1 MKKLEV
7 SAIEEGTVIDQIA
20 SKSTF
25 KVANILNIQGIDQ
38 VVLVGVN
45 LSSKKLG
52 KKGIIKIGGKI
63 LTQEEVNKIAL
74 IAPDATVNIIE
85 GSELVR
91 KFKVALPD
99 SIEGIVKCFN
109 PNCVSNHQK
118 IQSSFHVI
126 NKNPIKIRCHYC
138 ERLMGTDDIELA

>member
-25 KVANILNIQGIDQ
+25 KVANILNIQKIDQ

-118 IQSSFHVI
+118 IQSRFHVI

-138 ERLMGTDDIELA
+138 ERLMGEDDIELA

>member
-7 SAIEEGTVIDQIA
+7 SAIEKGTVIDQIA

-25 KVANILNIQGIDQ
+25 KVANILNIQEIDQ

-52 KKGIIKIGGKI
+52 RKGIIKIGGKS

-85 GSELVR
+85 DSELVS
-91 KFKVALPD
+91 KFKVAIPD

-118 IQSSFHVI
+118 IQSRFHVI
-126 NKNPIKIRCHYC
+126 NKKPIKIRCYYC
-138 ERLMGTDDIELA
+138 ERLMGADDIELV

>member
-25 KVANILNIQGIDQ
+25 KVANMLNIQDIDQ

-52 KKGIIKIGGKI
+52 KKGIIKIGGKS

-74 IAPDATVNIIE
+74 IAPDATVNIIKD
-85 GSELVR
+85 SEVVR
-91 KFKVALPD
+91 KFKVAIPD
-99 SIEGIVKCFN
+99 AIEGFLRCFN
-109 PNCVSNHQK
+109 PNCVSNHQN
-118 IQSSFHVI
+118 IRSRFHVI
-126 NKNPIKIRCHYC
+126 SKNPIKIRCHYC
-138 ERLMGTDDIELA
+138 ERLMGSDDIELV

>member
-7 SAIEEGTVIDQIA
+7 SAIEEGTVIDQIV

-25 KVANILNIQGIDQ
+25 KVANMLNIQEIGQ

-52 KKGIIKIGGKI
+52 KKGIIKIGGKS
-63 LTQEEVNKIAL
+63 LTKEEVNKIAL
-74 IAPDATVNIIE
+74 IAPDATVNIIKD
-85 GSELVR
+85 SEVVR
-91 KFKVALPD
+91 KFRVAIPD
-99 SIEGIVKCFN
+99 AVEGFLKCFN

-118 IQSSFHVI
+118 IQSRFHVI
-126 NKNPIKIRCHYC
+126 NKNPIKIKCHYC
-138 ERLMGTDDIELA
+138 ERVMGSDDIELV

>member
-85 GSELVR
+85 DSELVR

-99 SIEGIVKCFN
+99 AIEGIVKCFN

-118 IQSSFHVI
+118 IQSNFHVI

>member
-25 KVANILNIQGIDQ
+25 KVANMLNIQDIDQ

-52 KKGIIKIGGKI
+52 KKGIIKIGGKS

-74 IAPDATVNIIE
+74 IAPDATMNIIKD
-85 GSELVR
+85 SEVVR
-91 KFKVALPD
+91 KFKVAIPD
-99 SIEGIVKCFN
+99 DIEGFLRCFN
-109 PNCVSNHQK
+109 PNCVSNHQN
-118 IQSSFHVI
+118 IRSRFHVI
-126 NKNPIKIRCHYC
+126 SKNPIKIRCHYC
-138 ERLMGTDDIELA
+138 ERLMGSDDIELA

>member
-25 KVANILNIQGIDQ
+25 KVANMLNIQDIDQ

-52 KKGIIKIGGKI
+52 KKGIIKIGGKS

-74 IAPDATVNIIE
+74 IAPDATVNIIKD
-85 GSELVR
+85 SEVVR
-91 KFKVALPD
+91 KFKVAIPD
-99 SIEGIVKCFN
+99 DIEGFLRCFN
-109 PNCVSNHQK
+109 PNCVSNHQN
-118 IQSSFHVI
+118 IRSRFHVI
-126 NKNPIKIRCHYC
+126 SKNPIKIRCHYC
-138 ERLMGTDDIELA
+138 ERLMGSDDIELV

>member
-20 SKSTF
+20 SQSTF
-25 KVANILNIQGIDQ
+25 EVANILDIQNIDQ

-45 LSSKKLG
+45 LSSKKLN
-52 KKGIIKIGGKI
+52 KKGIIKIGGKQ

-74 IAPDATVNIIE
+74 IAPDATLNIIKD
-85 GSELVR
+85 SEVVR
-91 KFKVALPD
+91 KFQVALPD
-99 SIEGIVKCFN
+99 EIEGIVKCFN
-109 PNCVSNHQK
+109 PNCVSNHQMIK
-118 IQSSFHVI
+118 SKFHVI

-138 ERLMGTDDIELA
+138 ERYMGGDDIELV

>member
-118 IQSSFHVI
+118 IQSRFHVI

>member
-25 KVANILNIQGIDQ
+25 KVANILNIQKIDQ

-85 GSELVR
+85 DSELVK

>member
-25 KVANILNIQGIDQ
+25 KVANMLNIQDIDQ

-52 KKGIIKIGGKI
+52 KKGIIKIGGKS

-74 IAPDATVNIIE
+74 IAPDATMNIIKD
-85 GSELVR
+85 SEVVR
-91 KFKVALPD
+91 KFKVAIPD
-99 SIEGIVKCFN
+99 DIEGFLRCFN

-118 IQSSFHVI
+118 IRTRFHVI
-126 NKNPIKIRCHYC
+126 IKNPIKIKCHYC
-138 ERLMGTDDIELA
+138 ERLMRSDDIELG